1 MKKRRLLTVLGL
13 ALAMATS
20 PLGSYREAGAYVNP
34 PQLVAGVDYNKPN
47 YANSP
52 VLTKFIDSLPLLGSG
67 TPSTLNGYYIPVAVP
82 DKATFSGTDYYVI
95 AVVEYTQQMHREL
108 SPTRLRGYVQIE
120 DPQSNAGVPA
130 GSLHVALQ
138 DANGANILYNGKQVY
153 GYDHPRYLGP
163 IIQANQGTAT
173 RIKFYNLLPTTAQGG
188 NLFLPTDTTIMGAG
202 QGPNGANYPQNRAT
216 LHLHGGDNPWISDG
230 TPHQWITPM
239 GEAGTLLKGVSQ
251 RNVPDMPVPPSGA
264 ATFYWLNGQCG
275 RLMFYH
281 DHSYGTTRLNVYAGE
296 AAGYLLTDPSERAIN
311 SLIGGTEIPLV
322 IQDKTFVSDGTSP
335 AAFAGLGTATA
346 ATSLVDP
353 LWTANPSWG
362 QSKGSLWFPH
372 VYMPNQNPNDLSGAN
387 PMGRWD
393 YGAWFWPIFP
403 SGIPPQTSSV
413 PESFMDTPVVNGAA
427 YPYLNVDPKAYRFR
441 VLNAS
446 NDRYLNLQLY
456 VADPTA
462 TGAGAGKE
470 VKTIPAVKGT
480 ADLTGNFPAAGAY
493 DAAPGAPVYW
503 PSWWIAND
511 TPGMT
516 PNVLDNR
523 QSGVPDPSP
532 SLMGP
537 DIIHIGSEGGI
548 APAPVTLQNTP
559 MGYEQNKRS
568 VTVLN
573 TMEHTLFLG
582 PAERA
587 DVVVDFSQYAGK
599 TLILYNDAPAPVP
612 AGDPRNDYYTGNPD
626 LQSMG
631 GAPSTVAGFGPNIR
645 TVMQI
650 RVSGTVGANGTAFDP
665 ATLEA
670 PMATAFA
677 ATQAKP
683 IVPETAYAA
692 AVGAPPSGTDT
703 YSRISDTSLTFTPY
717 GASAPVVKPLE
728 PKTIQELFDPLGRMN
743 STLGVEMPFT
753 TSLVQTTIPLG
764 YIDPATEVIPDGGTQ
779 LWKITHNGVDT
790 HAIHFHLFNV
800 QLINRVGWDGA
811 IKPPWPEEVGWKETV
826 KMNPLEDVVVALK
839 AKVPSVPF
847 KVLSSKRLLDPTM
860 PVGSTM
866 GFANVTPTNN
876 PVTVTNLLT
885 NFGNE
890 YVWHC
895 HLLGHEENDMMR
907 PILVAAAPDTPT
919 NLTGSYNGSAMVL
932 TWQNVDPGITNFTVQ
947 RATNSSFTTGLVQFT
962 VPRASGTTN
971 TYSDTTF
978 KQNVIPNYYR
988 VFGTGTVGSSVTG
1001 YPSQTVTTAYSN
1013 VLGPPTT
1020 AVTLNSVT
1028 QAAAPGSPVVLN
1040 WSSTGALPPLF
1051 RIQRATNSAFTTGL
1065 TTVTAGQT
1073 QTSYSFPANSMT
1085 AGKTYYFR
1093 ILPANVFGN
1102 GTPTSTG
1109 SIQPHA

>member
-1 MKKRRLLTVLGL
+1 MCLV
-13 ALAMATS
+13 LAMVAS
-20 PLGSYREAGAYVNP
+20 PVCSFRQAAAYVNP

-52 VLTKFIDSLPLLGSG
+52 ILTKFVDSLPRVGSG
-67 TPSTLNGYYIPVAVP
+67 TPSTLNGYYIPVAVA
-82 DKATFSGTDYYVI
+82 DHATFSGTDYYVI
-95 AVVEYTQQMHREL
+95 AVVEYAQKMHREL
-108 SPTRLRGYVQIE
+108 NPTKLRGYVQIE
-120 DPQSNAGVPA
+120 DPQS
-130 GSLHVALQ
+130 GSGTPPGSRHIALT
-138 DANGANILYNGKQVY
+138 DASGAPILYNGRQVY
-153 GYDHPRYLGP
+153 GYDDPRYLGP
-163 IIQANQGTAT
+163 IIQATRGTAT
-173 RIKFYNLLPTTAQGG
+173 RIKFYNLLPTTANGG

-202 QGPNGANYPQNRAT
+202 TGPNGANYPQNRAD

-251 RNVPDMPVPPSGA
+251 KNVPDMPVPPSGA
-264 ATFYWLNGQCG
+264 ATLYWPNGQSG

-281 DHSYGTTRLNVYAGE
+281 DHSYGVTRLNVYAGE

-311 SLIGGTEIPLV
+311 SLISGSEIPLI
-322 IQDKTFVSDGTSP
+322 IQDKTFVSDGTAP
-335 AAFAGLGTATA
+335 AAFAGLGTATQ
-346 ATSLVDP
+346 ATTAVDP
-353 LWTANPSWG
+353 LWASNPAWG
-362 QSKGSLWFPH
+362 QTKGALWFPH

-387 PMGRWD
+387 PFGRWD

-413 PESFMDTPVVNGAA
+413 PESFLDTPVVNGLA
-427 YPYLNVDPKAYRFR
+427 YPYLEVDPKAYRFR
-441 VLNAS
+441 VLNAA

-470 VKTIPAVKGT
+470 VRTIPAVKGA
-480 ADLTGNFPAAGAY
+480 ADGTGNFPAAGAY
-493 DAAPGAPVYW
+493 DAAPVYW

-511 TPGMT
+511 TPGMI

-523 QSGVPDPSP
+523 AGGVPDPSP

-548 APAPVTLQNTP
+548 APEPVTLQNTP

-587 DVVVDFSQYAGK
+587 DVIIDFSQYAGK

-612 AGDPRNDYYTGNPD
+612 AGDPRNDYYTGSPD

-631 GAPSTVAGFGPNIR
+631 GAPPAVAGFGPNIR
-645 TVMQI
+645 TIMQI

-665 ATLEA
+665 TVLDA
-670 PMATAFA
+670 PMAAAFA
-677 ATQAKP
+677 ATQPQP
-683 IVPETAYAA
+683 IVPETAYTAA
-692 AVGAPPSGTDT
+692 SGPPPSGADT
-703 YSRISDTSLTFTPY
+703 YARISDTSLSYTPY
-717 GASAPVVKPLE
+717 GAASPIVKPLE

-753 TSLVQTTIPLG
+753 TSLIQTTIPLG
-764 YIDPATEVIPDGGTQ
+764 YIDPATEIIPDDGTQ

-811 IKPPWPEEVGWKETV
+811 IKPPSPEEVGWKETV

-839 AKVPSVPF
+839 AKVPTVPF
-847 KVLSSKRLLDPTM
+847 RVLSSKRLLDPTM
-860 PVGSTM
+860 PLGSTM
-866 GFANVTPTNN
+866 GFANVTPTNT
-876 PVTVTNLLT
+876 PVTVTNQLA

-907 PILVAAAPDTPT
+907 PILVAAAPVAP
-919 NLTGSYNGSAMVL
+919 LSLSASYNGSAMVL
-932 TWQNVDPGITNFTVQ
+932 TWQNVDAGVGTFTVQ
-947 RATNSSFTTGLVQFT
+947 RASNSAFTTGLVQFT
-962 VPRASGTTN
+962 VPVVPGTN
-971 TYSDTTF
+971 NYSYSDTTF
-978 KQNVIPNYYR
+978 NPSVIPNYYR
-988 VFGTGTVGSSVTG
+988 VFATGTVGSGVAG
-1001 YPSQTVTTAYSN
+1001 YPSQTVTSGYSN

-1020 AVTLNSVT
+1020 AITLNPAA
-1028 QAAAPGSPVVLN
+1028 QAAAAGSPVVLN
-1040 WSSTGALPPLF
+1040 WSATGTLPDVF
-1051 RIQRATNSAFTTGL
+1051 RVQRATNSSFTAGL
-1065 TTVTAGQT
+1065 TQAGVNKGNPT
-1073 QTSYSFPANSMT
+1073 TYSFPASSMT
-1085 AGKTYYFR
+1085 PGRTYYFR
-1093 ILPANVFGN
+1093 ILPANLYGN
-1102 GTPTSTG
+1102 GNSSNTVSFTPHS
-1109 SIQPHA
+1109 